1 MLAQFYHPDTGGEER
16 HVQDLSLALVERGH
30 EVAVATLWRDGLAP
44 FESDHGVRIY
54 RLPSTVHR
62 AEWLFSKDPR
72 KHAPPFPDP
81 ETTRALHKLIE
92 KERPGIVHAHN
103 WMIYSFLPLKQKS
116 RARLVVTLHD
126 YSLGC
131 AIKRLMYQGS
141 PCKGPA
147 LSKCLGCAREHY
159 GLVKGPPVVLAN
171 RVMSVVEKKNVDQFI
186 TVSSALISGNQLSGS
201 GVPVQVIPNLIPL
214 DANGASPDLDS
225 RLADLPK
232 EYMLFV
238 GDLSRDKGIEI
249 LLDAYRGLQNAPAL
263 VLIGRRCDHTPER
276 FPKNVHYMG
285 TWPHAAVMAAWQK
298 ACLGLVPSLW
308 QEPFGVVA
316 IEAMASGKP
325 VIAANTGGLSD
336 IIIDGETG
344 LLVPPGESRALRK
357 AMERLIADKTLRERM
372 GRAARARAA
381 GYQADQVVAQ
391 IEQVYFSLLERNRA
405 EETLV

>member
-1 MLAQFYHPDTGGEER
+1 
-16 HVQDLSLALVERGH
+16 
-30 EVAVATLWRDGLAP
+30 
-44 FESDHGVRIY
+44 
-54 RLPSTVHR
+54 
-62 AEWLFSKDPR
+62 
-72 KHAPPFPDP
+72 
-81 ETTRALHKLIE
+81 
-92 KERPGIVHAHN
+92 
-103 WMIYSFLPLKQKS
+103 
-116 RARLVVTLHD
+116 
-126 YSLGC
+126 
-131 AIKRLMYQGS
+131 
-141 PCKGPA
+141 
-147 LSKCLGCAREHY
+147 
-159 GLVKGPPVVLAN
+159 
-171 RVMSVVEKKNVDQFI
+171 
-186 TVSSALISGNQLSGS
+186 
-201 GVPVQVIPNLIPL
+201 
-214 DANGASPDLDS
+214 
-225 RLADLPK
+225 
-232 EYMLFV
+232 MLFV